1 MSHDSFYTTMAGLQS
16 INARMDALAGNLAN
30 AQTNGYQAIQ
40 VMAEAAPYSGGNAPA
55 GADVVALSP
64 GPDTTAGALQHTGQS
79 LDVGLGGDAWLEV
92 QTNSGPMLTRN
103 GALQISANGLLA
115 DSNGN
120 PVLST
125 TGEPISLPQLSSLT
139 IGSDGTI
146 SGISVSQPGQSQTYG
161 QINLATA
168 PAGSLKD
175 IGNSLYQPSNPNQ
188 IQAASNGSV
197 AQGYLNGS
205 NVNSV
210 QGMVALIDAS
220 RSYQIQS
227 QLLKTQSS
235 NSTSLNT
242 LLAQG

>member
-1 MSHDSFYTTMAGLQS
+1 MSLDSYYTSMAGLQS
-16 INARMDALAGNLAN
+16 INAQMDALAANLAN
-30 AQTNGYQAIQ
+30 AQTTGYQAVQ
-40 VMAEAAPYSGGNAPA
+40 VMAEAAPYSGGNAPP

-79 LDVGLGGDAWLEV
+79 LDLGLGGDAWLEV
-92 QTNSGPMLTRN
+92 QTSSGPALTRN
-103 GALQISANGLLA
+103 GALQITPDGLLA

-120 PVLST
+120 PVLGSD
-125 TGEPISLPQLSSLT
+125 GAPISLPQLSSLT

-146 SGISVSQPGQSQTYG
+146 SGIPISQPGQSQNYG

-168 PAGSLKD
+168 PAGSLQD

-188 IQAASNGSV
+188 IQTASNGSV
-197 AQGYLNGS
+197 SQGYLNGS

-210 QGMVALIDAS
+210 QSMVALVDAN
-220 RSYQIQS
+220 RSYELQS
-227 QLLKTQSS
+227 QLLKTQSA

-242 LLAQG
+242 ILAQG